1 MVRFLVDR
9 TLQSILVILLLSFVI
24 YAMIGLMPGDPI
36 DLMITANPDFTSED
50 AARLKKLYGLD
61 QPIIDRYLHWL
72 GSAVQGDL
80 GYSRIYGQPV
90 VDVIGD
96 RLANTAILL
105 GTSLV
110 LSLLIA
116 IPLGVVAAMRPHGR
130 LDYLINLLC
139 FAGISAPPFWLALL
153 AIMFFSITL
162 DWFPAGGLPPA
173 GSGPIAYLHYAALP
187 VLTLTVASVGGF
199 TRFMRASMM
208 ETLQQDYIRT
218 AKAKGVGPARLIV
231 SHALRNALI
240 PLATIVALSVGTL
253 FSGALI
259 TETMFSWLGMGKAI
273 FDAIL
278 GNDYN
283 LALTGLMLATI
294 LTLIGNLLA
303 DIAYVVL
310 DPRLNF
316 RGQP

>member
-218 AKAKGVGPARLIV
+218 AKAKGAHELGEDGLQTERAAARQAVRIAV
-231 SHALRNALI
+231 KEEDCARCRIASS
-240 PLATIVALSVGTL
+240 VAH
-253 FSGALI
+253 
-259 TETMFSWLGMGKAI
+259 
-273 FDAIL
+273 DC
-278 GNDYN
+278 
-283 LALTGLMLATI
+283 
-294 LTLIGNLLA
+294 
-303 DIAYVVL
+303 
-310 DPRLNF
+310 R
-316 RGQP
+316 